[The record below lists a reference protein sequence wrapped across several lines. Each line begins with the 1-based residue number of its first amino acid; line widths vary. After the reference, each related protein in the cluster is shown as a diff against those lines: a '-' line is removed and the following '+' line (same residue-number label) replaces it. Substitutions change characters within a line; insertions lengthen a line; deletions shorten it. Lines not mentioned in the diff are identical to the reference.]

1 MAAKKQV
8 TKKPAKKATPL
19 KKTTSKTATKVV
31 AKKAAPKKVAAKKLV
46 AKKVATKKNI
56 VTPNK
61 KVAVKKTL
69 EKTKATAKK
78 TVKAVVSKKKTA
90 EVAVKK
96 TSPIVIPQQE
106 KKEIKH
112 IAVAGNI
119 GSGKTTLTEQLS
131 KHFGWEPHYEDVENN
146 PYLNDF
152 YTDMIRW
159 SFNLQVYFLNTRFRQ
174 IINFQKGIRTVIQD
188 RTIYEDAYIF
198 APNLHAMGL
207 MSTRDFENYVS
218 LFETI
223 KTRISPPDLLIYL
236 RGSIPTL
243 VDQIQKRGREYE
255 ENLRLDYLKRLNE
268 FYEAWITK
276 YDDGKLLIIDIDNCN
291 FADDKEQLGEVINK
305 VQAELFGLF

>member
-1 MAAKKQV
+1 VAKKKPNAKKAAKKTQHKPAP
-8 TKKPAKKATPL
+8 KKPAKK
-19 KKTTSKTATKVV
+19 VV
-31 AKKAAPKKVAAKKLV
+31 AKPVKKPAAKKAVVKTTKKLPAKTSKPV
-46 AKKVATKKNI
+46 AKKKEV
-56 VTPNK
+56 
-61 KVAVKKTL
+61 KVFVREPKQEIA
-69 EKTKATAKK
+69 KASAAKK
-78 TVKAVVSKKKTA
+78 
-90 EVAVKK
+90 EVR
-96 TSPIVIPQQE
+96 
-106 KKEIKH
+106 H

-131 KHFGWEPHYEDVENN
+131 KHFGWEPHFEDVENN
-146 PYLNDF
+146 PYLYDF
-152 YTDMIRW
+152 YNDMIRW
-159 SFNLQVYFLNTRFRQ
+159 SFNLQIYFLNTRFRQ
-174 IINFQKGIRTVIQD
+174 IVNFQKGYRTVIQD

-218 LFETI
+218 LFETVKQLI
-223 KTRISPPDLLIYL
+223 APPDLLIYL

-268 FYEAWITK
+268 FYETWTNK
-276 YDDGKLLIIDIDNCN
+276 YDDGKLLVIDIDNCN